1 METAWKAGLEDA
13 IAARSAICRV
23 DGAAGRLYYR
33 GYEIGDLAGAV
44 SFEDVTAL
52 LWHGE
57 LPDAGASAA
66 FKARLEAARG
76 LPPAVGDLLQTLPRD
91 AHPLDALRTAVSL
104 AATRDP
110 DTRSNEPEANL
121 RKAVRLMTLV
131 PETVAAWQRIRTGRA
146 PVTAPGAASHAA
158 HFLELLA
165 GRAPS
170 RAVARALDL
179 GPTLH
184 ADHELNA

>member
-1 METAWKAGLEDA
+1 METAWKAGLEDV
-13 IAARSAICRV
+13 IAARSAICQV
-23 DGAAGRLYYR
+23 DGVNGRLYYR

-57 LPDAGASAA
+57 LPDATASAA
-66 FKARLEAARG
+66 FKAWLEAARG

-110 DTRSNEPEANL
+110 DTRSN
-121 RKAVRLMTLV
+121 
-131 PETVAAWQRIRTGRA
+131 
-146 PVTAPGAASHAA
+146 
-158 HFLELLA
+158 
-165 GRAPS
+165 
-170 RAVARALDL
+170 
-179 GPTLH
+179 
-184 ADHELNA
+184 